1 MALAN
6 MFCRVCEKE
15 EPNHICF
22 TCVNPLEKDNTFA
35 GVLLCEQCR
44 VGFHSQGFFLGHD
57 IQPLK
62 DDFKKKMYYE
72 RVKVFRMEAQEKIKL
87 EISRKK
93 NLKTKIMEQTKQAHA
108 EVHSNLLEIY
118 NSFLKQLNC
127 KETELV
133 SEIDQF
139 TKETNSKLDAELE
152 KWKELENKV
161 TTTFAMMLASLSDDK
176 SEFNEQD
183 ICTVL
188 ENNAALLNTALIE
201 IMDKVVG
208 PYANISP
215 CLADEN
221 TQLFDISAISLKS
234 IDFYTAETIWA
245 NPAIMTDVSFE
256 LNDGFEFDIPKQ
268 FLGKH
273 IMNHRTLSLY
283 LPHPCIVNHGKFI
296 LGILENYIMN
306 KVNEGML
313 ALISEKEMPLF
324 NEKLVVARCKTL
336 SKFFRC
342 SFSLPGLEDTNQHR
356 NRGEMIIHHPDEEN
370 EVLKRISPKK
380 LEFFKPDE
388 KLLQIQPLCVQVN
401 FTKSLN
407 TSAIPYEVKLKL
419 KRLLE
424 KGESMKVKLMEKN
437 KKDGLDIWE
446 AQVTVDDTEF
456 NELVVKAEKQ
466 KTNQLCKDVRLQ
478 NQNLPVVREIVETTD
493 EVKEKSTDASQSDKD
508 CKLEIKLDEQKAEN
522 KENVS
527 NDQEK
532 VLVDKDNRDSEF
544 IAVITSVES
553 ALLKENLEIATSNE
567 KACGEK
573 IATSEPIGSLKTG
586 KDCQQTV
593 GLSALAQDYIQRT
606 TSSSPPR
613 ILPAPEN
620 QSWDVHHL
628 SSSLGNPQM
637 NFQPPA
643 ASLAPEYPLLQFAGS
658 GDHNIIQQSG
668 WDISSKRSLK
678 YFTLILFGENSNE
691 FINIDNMGEPP
702 PPVKLAWQQAIQTQQ
717 QLWEGLPF
725 ELFQHI
731 LECEVERF
739 PELHQEFYRFRVPM
753 DISSL
758 PERMGLN
765 FNSYLKKFPE
775 IQMFPNASVQAN
787 PTVVLERNNN
797 NVKVPN
803 NNQRQNI
810 PGLNAEA
817 TNPALPLDVSSS
829 NDSQISN
836 SEQTNTSVASSET
849 ASYSNVSDAWQEEN
863 DKPKVDND
871 RHSNRSRNSSFDR
884 LSCDGTAHGDR
895 GNRRYT
901 SRQSTSS
908 TMCYNC
914 NDRGHATTA
923 CPHPVSRKGN
933 GSRNRRHDDSSRR
946 GKRQWRDPKRK

>member
-1 MALAN
+1 MPLAN
-6 MFCRVCEKE
+6 MFCRVCEKS

-22 TCVNPLEKDNTFA
+22 TCVNPLEKNTFD

-72 RVKVFRMEAQEKIKL
+72 RVKALRMAAQDKIKL
-87 EISRKK
+87 EIFRKK

-118 NSFLKQLNC
+118 NSFLKQLNR
-127 KETELV
+127 KEAKLV

-152 KWKELENKV
+152 KWKEVETKV
-161 TTTFAMMLASLSDDK
+161 TTTFATMLASLSDDK
-176 SEFNEQD
+176 AEFNEQD
-183 ICTVL
+183 ICTEL
-188 ENNAALLNTALIE
+188 ENNAALLDTALME
-201 IMDKVVG
+201 RMNKVVG

-245 NPAIMTDVSFE
+245 NPAILTDACFE
-256 LNDGFEFDIPKQ
+256 LHDGFEFDIPKS

-296 LGILENYIMN
+296 LGVLENYIMDQ
-306 KVNEGML
+306 VNEGML
-313 ALISEKEMPLF
+313 ALISEKELPSF

-342 SFSLPGLEDTNQHR
+342 SFSLPGVEDTNQHR
-356 NRGEMIIHHPDEEN
+356 NKGEMIIHYLDEEN

-388 KLLQIQPLCVQVN
+388 KLLQIQPLCVQIS

-407 TSAIPYEVKLKL
+407 ISAIPYEVKSKL
-419 KRLLE
+419 KRLLD

-437 KKDGLDIWE
+437 TKNGLDIWE
-446 AQVTVDDTEF
+446 AQVIVDDTEF

-466 KTNQLCKDVRLQ
+466 KTNQICKDVRLQ

-493 EVKEKSTDASQSDKD
+493 EVHEKPTDASQSDKD
-508 CKLEIKLDEQKAEN
+508 CKLEVNLDEQEAEN
-522 KENVS
+522 KENVPD
-527 NDQEK
+527 DQQK
-532 VLVDKDNRDSEF
+532 VLVDKDSKDSEF

-553 ALLKENLEIATSNE
+553 TLKKENLETTTSNE
-567 KACGEK
+567 NACGEK
-573 IATSEPIGSLKTG
+573 VATNEPIESSIAG
-586 KDCQQTV
+586 KDGQQSV
-593 GLSALAQDYIQRT
+593 GLSALAQDYIQRS
-606 TSSSPPR
+606 TSSSPPH

-620 QSWDVHHL
+620 RSWDVHQL
-628 SSSLGNPQM
+628 SSSIGNPQI

-658 GDHNIIQQSG
+658 GDHNILQQSG

-702 PPVKLAWQQAIQTQQ
+702 PQVKLAWQQAIQTQQ

-753 DISSL
+753 NIGSL
-758 PERMGLN
+758 PARMGLN

-775 IQMFPNASVQAN
+775 IQRALHFMEGNLTQNHNPNNLQNMISLNPNTFPNATIQAN

-797 NVKVPN
+797 NVKAPN
-803 NNQRQNI
+803 NVR
-810 PGLNAEA
+810 
-817 TNPALPLDVSSS
+817 
-829 NDSQISN
+829 
-836 SEQTNTSVASSET
+836 SVLF
-849 ASYSNVSDAWQEEN
+849 
-863 DKPKVDND
+863 P
-871 RHSNRSRNSSFDR
+871 
-884 LSCDGTAHGDR
+884 
-895 GNRRYT
+895 
-901 SRQSTSS
+901 
-908 TMCYNC
+908 
-914 NDRGHATTA
+914 
-923 CPHPVSRKGN
+923 
-933 GSRNRRHDDSSRR
+933 
-946 GKRQWRDPKRK
+946 